1 MIRRITPMG
10 KTRRSLA
17 TALVLLVSCGLGAD
31 AMAQDYPSRPIT
43 IVVPNPP
50 GGVADL
56 AARMIAPKLSEAL
69 KQQVL
74 VDNRPG
80 GGGSVALGLVSK
92 ARPDGYTLLMGTIA
106 DVSIH
111 PLLMPSVPYDT
122 LKDFAT
128 IIPVSSTALTVSVH
142 PSVPARTL
150 REFIDLARAAP
161 GKYSYASAGNG
172 TLNQVVGEWIAHDA
186 GIKITHIPYKGGGP
200 STQDVIAGHVPAGII
215 AVSAA
220 KPNASAGRLRV
231 LAVSSPQRLPFE
243 PNWPTVAESGF
254 PHFSA
259 SIWVGLLAPAAVP
272 RDVVAKI
279 NAEVN
284 NILKTAEVRDRF
296 NAQGADVLGGT
307 PGDLTATIHAD
318 RQRYARMLKDY
329 NIQLD

>member
-1 MIRRITPMG
+1 
-10 KTRRSLA
+10 
-17 TALVLLVSCGLGAD
+17 LGAG

-69 KQQVL
+69 KQQVV

-80 GGGSVALGLVSK
+80 GGGSIALGLVSK

-122 LKDFAT
+122 LKDFAP
-128 IIPVSSTALTVSVH
+128 IAPISSTALTFSVH

-150 REFIDLARAAP
+150 REFIDLAKAAP
-161 GKYSYASAGNG
+161 GKYAYASAGNG

-186 GIKITHIPYKGGGP
+186 GIKVTHIPYKGGAP
-200 STQDVIAGHVPAGII
+200 STADVVAGHVPAGII

-220 KPNASAGRLRV
+220 KPNAAAGRLRV
-231 LAVSSPQRLPFE
+231 LAVTTPKRLPFE

-254 PHFSA
+254 PNFSA
-259 SIWVGLLAPAAVP
+259 SIWVGLLAPASTP

-284 NILKTAEVRDRF
+284 NILKTAEVRDKF

-307 PGDLTATIHAD
+307 PDELSATIRAD